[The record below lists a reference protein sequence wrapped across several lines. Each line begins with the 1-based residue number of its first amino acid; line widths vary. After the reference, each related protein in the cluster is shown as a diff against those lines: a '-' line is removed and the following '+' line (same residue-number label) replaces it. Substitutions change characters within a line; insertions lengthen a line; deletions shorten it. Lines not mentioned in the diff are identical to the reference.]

1 MEFYEVVRRRRSIR
15 RFRTE
20 GEVEA
25 GVAERLVEAAC
36 MAPSAGNSQP
46 WRFIV
51 VRDRV
56 LLGRLAEVNTRF
68 SRLAW
73 EAFDSR
79 TARDIASRAGRWNKG
94 YVAELPVV
102 IVICYQVGVKGIA
115 DELMLAS
122 TWCAIENLLLAATAE
137 GLGSCPYTLFEG
149 EETAVKKFF
158 EVRDNY
164 RVACIVHIGHTSEMP
179 QSPPR
184 REAEKIVGYNKF
196 PKNR

>member
-1 MEFYEVVRRRRSIR
+1 MARR
-15 RFRTE
+15 
-20 GEVEA
+20 
-25 GVAERLVEAAC
+25 LLEAAS

-56 LLGRLAEVNTRF
+56 LLRQLAEVNTRF

-79 TARDIASRAGRWNKG
+79 TARDIASRGGRCDKG
-94 YVAELPVV
+94 YVAELPLV
-102 IVICYQVGVKGIA
+102 IVVCYQVGVKGVP

-122 TWCAIENLLLAATAE
+122 TWCAIENLLLAATTE
-137 GLGSCPYTLFEG
+137 GLGSCPYTLYKG
-149 EETAVKKFF
+149 EDKAVKELF
-158 EVRDNY
+158 EVPNNC
-164 RVACIVHIGHTSEMP
+164 RVACVVHIGYISDMP
-179 QSPPR
+179 KSPPR
-184 REAEKIVGYNKF
+184 REAKEIIGYNKF

>member
-1 MEFYEVVRRRRSIR
+1 
-15 RFRTE
+15 
-20 GEVEA
+20 
-25 GVAERLVEAAC
+25 
-36 MAPSAGNSQP
+36 MAPSAGNSEP

-56 LLGRLAEVNTRF
+56 LLRHLAEVNTQF

-79 TARDIASRAGRWNKG
+79 TARDIASRGGRWDKG

-102 IVICYQVGVKGIA
+102 IVVCYQVEVKGIA
-115 DELMLAS
+115 DELMFAS
-122 TWCAIENLLLAATAE
+122 AWCAIENLLLAATAE
-137 GLGSCPYTLFEG
+137 GLGSCPYTLFKG
-149 EETAVKKFF
+149 EEKPVKELF
-158 EVRDNY
+158 EVPDNY
-164 RVACIVHIGHTSEMP
+164 RVACIVHIGHTPEMP
-179 QSPPR
+179 KSPPR